1 MSNNILMMDNRQLIP
16 RWHTSRKLYRFNY
29 PTKIRVHNDTFFEED
44 YWFKKA
50 VELWKSE
57 PNIPNA
63 IDVFVRFIQADE
75 RNHPL
80 YLEIH
85 RILLDNYET
94 LPNSVKHLVCPE
106 LRMLDNFDSYST
118 DTGNVRLIIQKL
130 KKVVNFNPR
139 DSLSWMDLG
148 FYYSVI
154 GEMNKAMHCVDVAK
168 NIDPNHAFIARS
180 YARFLVHI
188 GDPDQA
194 AWYLKNRPN
203 LNSNPLI
210 MSAYTAIS
218 NAFEIRNPHIK
229 NAVSLID
236 NWSGDNARVSELAAC
251 IGTIEFNSGSIKKA
265 KKHIQLALADPSE
278 NVISHV
284 HWLHHKHNITFKNM
298 PDPSASIEG
307 GVNALYQKKKF
318 NECRDKLVEMH
329 QFQPYSAG
337 PVVDAGYLSIAALD
351 DPNFVIKLSE
361 NRIPHSH
368 MRFGELNNLIV
379 AKLLLKNTE
388 NLDVDLRLLA
398 RRVNLEDTH
407 SIATFKAT
415 TGMAFMESGMIYEG
429 KKLYDESIE
438 MLTRKGLNRSLCLA
452 KHFYAKQIEK
462 YDKEKAQQLKSE
474 AMKLAKKYNVLEVC

>member
-1 MSNNILMMDNRQLIP
+1 MSHNILMMDNRQLIP

-29 PTKIRVHNDTFFEED
+29 PTKIRVHNDTLFEED

-57 PNIPNA
+57 PNIPNS

-80 YLEIH
+80 YLKIQ

-118 DTGNVRLIIQKL
+118 DKGNIRLIIQKL
-130 KKVVNFNPR
+130 KKVVSSNPR

-154 GEMNKAMHCVDVAK
+154 GEMNKAMNSVSVAK

-188 GDPDQA
+188 GDPEQA
-194 AWYLKNRPN
+194 AWYLKNRLN
-203 LNSNPLI
+203 LNFNPLI

-265 KKHIQLALADPSE
+265 KKHIQLALTDPSE

-284 HWLHHKHNITFKNM
+284 HWLHHKHNITFRNM
-298 PDPSASIEG
+298 PDPTASIEG
-307 GVNALYQKKKF
+307 GVNALYQEKKF

-351 DPNFVIKLSE
+351 DPNFVIELSD

-368 MRFGELNNLIV
+368 MGFGELNNLIV
-379 AKLLLKNTE
+379 AKLLLKHTE

-398 RRVNLEDTH
+398 RRVNLEDTN
-407 SIATFKAT
+407 SISTFKAT
-415 TGMAFMESGMIYEG
+415 TGMAFMASGMIEEG

-452 KHFYAKQIEK
+452 KHFFAKQIEK
-462 YDKEKAQQLKSE
+462 YDKEKAQQLKLE
-474 AMKLAKKYNVLEVC
+474 AMKLAKRYNILEVS